1 MIEKKHIQTIL
12 GLTLALLVLGVA
24 YWWYSTNAKVAQQTG
39 EQTKNTIS
47 EGGIGA
53 EISKGEGTIT
63 QIPVN
68 LDLAVPGAAHPN
80 LNRPIAF
87 PDGYDADAKRI
98 IQSNIATLT
107 AQLKTDQNSFQAW
120 MDLAVQYKIIEDLE
134 GAREIWEFLNK
145 AAPENTVSRVN
156 LGNLYHYELKDFE
169 KSEKNFK
176 EAISINKEIPEA
188 HLGLFELYRYSYKTN
203 TNLAETTLI
212 DAMTALPKNLTIR
225 LTLAAQYHR
234 IGRNAESK
242 ALYEETKTLAE
253 GQGNTTVVAQ
263 IDAALAEF

>member
-12 GLTLALLVLGVA
+12 GLAIALLVLGA
-24 YWWYSTNAKVAQQTG
+24 LYWWYSTNAKVAQQTG
-39 EQTKNTIS
+39 DQTKNIIS
-47 EGGIGA
+47 DGGVGA
-53 EISKGEGTIT
+53 EISEGEGTIT

-68 LDLAVPGAAHPN
+68 LDLTAPGPMRQN
-80 LNRPIAF
+80 LDRPIAF
-87 PDGYDADAKRI
+87 PDGYDADAERI
-98 IQSNIATLT
+98 IRSNIATLT
-107 AQLKTDQNSFQAW
+107 AQLKTDPNSFQAW

-176 EAISINKEIPEA
+176 EAIGINEEIPEA

-203 TNLAETTLI
+203 TNLAEMTLI

-225 LTLAAQYHR
+225 LTLAAHYHGT
-234 IGRNAESK
+234 GRNAESK
-242 ALYEETKTLAE
+242 ALYEETRTLAE
-253 GQGNTTVVAQ
+253 GQRNTTVVAQ